1 MMLKAKNNLNHVMLL
16 VSFNTPSNFQKI
28 FSDVFCFLGVQ
39 KETSDMEM
47 S

>member
-28 FSDVFCFLGVQ
+28 FSVFCFLGLQ

>member
-16 VSFNTPSNFQKI
+16 VSFNTPSNFQKN

-39 KETSDMEM
+39 KEISDMEM